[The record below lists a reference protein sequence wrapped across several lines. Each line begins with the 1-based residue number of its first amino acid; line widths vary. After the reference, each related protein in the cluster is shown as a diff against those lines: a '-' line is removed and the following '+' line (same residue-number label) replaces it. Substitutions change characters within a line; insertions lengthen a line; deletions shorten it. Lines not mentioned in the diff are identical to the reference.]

1 MIQDISLLFGISRF
15 ANHHE
20 LPTCLPMFGFIASNL
35 IKLAV
40 ETSRYTRL
48 CLTGLLYSAR
58 AMVLFNVLVLFDR
71 LDPSHS
77 LLMIRDLQARYCI
90 SEVHMLLLVRI
101 TG

>member
-1 MIQDISLLFGISRF
+1 MIPNAIRTCDI
-15 ANHHE
+15 A
-20 LPTCLPMFGFIASNL
+20 TCLPMFGFIASNL

-40 ETSRYTRL
+40 ETSRYPRL

-58 AMVLFNVLVLFDR
+58 AMVLFNVLVLFDS

-77 LLMIRDLQARYCI
+77 LLMIRDLQARSGI
-90 SEVHMLLLVRI
+90 SEVHILLLLRI